1 MVCSRGVTGRAAPE
15 EVDFFWRRLKTSV
28 STWSSAEQQLVLTIA
43 SGREGGM
50 EGGGECRGGE
60 SNRGLRIK
68 CRWQVCRDGGR
79 CEEMEVGVRRWR

>member
-43 SGREGGM
+43 SGREGGWRA
-50 EGGGECRGGE
+50 EENAGEERATE
-60 SNRGLRIK
+60 
-68 CRWQVCRDGGR
+68 D
-79 CEEMEVGVRRWR
+79 

>member
-43 SGREGGM
+43 SGREGG
-50 EGGGECRGGE
+50 
-60 SNRGLRIK
+60 
-68 CRWQVCRDGGR
+68 DGGR
-79 CEEMEVGVRRWR
+79 MGM